1 MHIMT
6 TKKATTAS
14 MLKGIDISHYN
25 GQVDFAKIK
34 AAGCEFV
41 FIKATEGTD
50 LVDARFNANWHGA
63 KAAGIVRGAY
73 HFFQPGVS
81 VTKQADNFLK
91 VVGQLEPGDLFP
103 VIDAENPRLW
113 KGITPRHAADLV
125 ITWLELV
132 EKHLGVPGI
141 IYAGDSFVRDI
152 LGADARLAQ
161 SGRKLYLARY
171 RKTVPPAPKPF
182 SDWAFWQFSQTGS
195 WPGIKG
201 AVDLDLFKGSRSD
214 LLALTKQ
221 AAAAKAAI
229 PASN

>member
-1 MHIMT
+1 MKNKIAGP
-6 TKKATTAS
+6 AT
-14 MLKGIDISHYN
+14 MLKGIDISHYD

-50 LVDARFNANWHGA
+50 FVDAFFHTNWQGA

-73 HFFQPGVS
+73 HFFQPSVS
-81 VTKQADNFLK
+81 VMKQADNFLK
-91 VVGQLEPGDLFP
+91 TVGLLEPGDLFP

-132 EKHLGVPGI
+132 EKQLGVPGI

-171 RKTVPPAPKPF
+171 RKTIPPAPKPF
-182 SDWAFWQFSQTGS
+182 ADWAFWQFSQTGT

-201 AVDLDLFKGSRSD
+201 AVDLDLFKGSRAD
-214 LLALTKQ
+214 LMALTKQ
-221 AAAAKAAI
+221 AGSTSA
-229 PASN
+229 PTDGR